1 MAWFHSYWGFFA
13 GAMLLATGT
22 AIFKPGVQGTLI
34 KATNRRNSSMAWGIF
49 YQTVNIGGWIGPLIA
64 LQMRLL
70 AWKYVFYINAAVIC
84 CNFLLLLTYREPGKE
99 ERLARQQRLREG
111 NEKQRSLA
119 LEALA
124 ELKKPHLA
132 LYLIIFSVWWL
143 MFPMLWDVLPK
154 YIEDWVDTAPMVQ
167 FLFGA
172 GGAHSGFWKFFL
184 GMDANGQT
192 IQPEGIVNINAGMI
206 MLTCFLFAGL
216 SAKMRATNSM
226 LVGTVL
232 VVIALALFGA
242 TNLIGFAVLA
252 MIIFSVGEMLASP
265 KFSEFLGNIAPP
277 DKKAMWI
284 GFSQAPILIGWT
296 IEGKLGPQLYHIF
309 SAKDEFARQL
319 LVQRGLSPAQVSEQ
333 ALPIGEAFNKLV
345 QVTGE
350 SPAHLTQTLYQSHH
364 VGLTWYVFAAIGVAS
379 AVMIYLYGQWILQ
392 ARQTRGGEV
401 GRAVPSAPAGLP
413 QPSARW
419 DSALYPAN
427 AFIASSSV
435 SHVTMRTPPAV
446 MEERQDIQADVL
458 VRVGNDAHDHLHAF
472 LVAQVHHSLDVR
484 HAGEV
489 HRFEAAQIR
498 QQPEARPQIGQQRW
512 NLLLHA
518 LRVLRPDVLRVTD
531 PQQVLGL
538 ISFDL
543 EHNVL
548 SPHPRAMIV

>member
-1 MAWFHSYWGFFA
+1 MAWFPSYWGFFA

-84 CNFLLLLTYREPGKE
+84 CNFLLLLTYREPGKA
-99 ERLARQQRLREG
+99 ERLARRQRLRDGHEQ
-111 NEKQRSLA
+111 QRSLV

-154 YIEDWVDTAPMVQ
+154 YIEDWVDTAPMVT
-167 FLFGA
+167 FFFGA
-172 GGAHSGFWKFFL
+172 GGAHSGVWKFLL
-184 GMDANGQT
+184 GMDADGQT

-226 LVGTVL
+226 LVGTIF
-232 VVIALALFGA
+232 VVIALACFGA
-242 TNLIGFAVLA
+242 TNSIGYAVLA

-265 KFSEFLGNIAPP
+265 KFSEFLGNIAPA

-309 SAKDEFARQL
+309 SAKDEFARQM
-319 LVQRGLSPAQVSEQ
+319 LVQRGLPPAQVSEH
-333 ALPIGEAFNKLV
+333 ALPIGEAFAKLV
-345 QVTGE
+345 QFTGE
-350 SPAHLTQTLYQSHH
+350 SPETLTQALYQSHH
-364 VGLTWYVFAAIGVAS
+364 VGLTWYVFAAIGVVS
-379 AVMIYLYGQWILQ
+379 AVMIYAYGQWILRLAQ
-392 ARQTRGGEV
+392 QQS
-401 GRAVPSAPAGLP
+401 VPLP
-413 QPSARW
+413 E
-419 DSALYPAN
+419 
-427 AFIASSSV
+427 
-435 SHVTMRTPPAV
+435 T
-446 MEERQDIQADVL
+446 
-458 VRVGNDAHDHLHAF
+458 G
-472 LVAQVHHSLDVR
+472 
-484 HAGEV
+484 
-489 HRFEAAQIR
+489 
-498 QQPEARPQIGQQRW
+498 
-512 NLLLHA
+512 
-518 LRVLRPDVLRVTD
+518 
-531 PQQVLGL
+531 
-538 ISFDL
+538 
-543 EHNVL
+543 
-548 SPHPRAMIV
+548 